1 MIAERQSPTHRRRSA
16 GAGAPARRW
25 VWWLVGAGLLA
36 VSGVIVAVAHTRPG
50 YDPYG
55 WLIWGYQTVHGTLN
69 LGGAPSWKPL
79 PWLFTIPFSLFG
91 RYAELYLWMTLAEA
105 ASFAGCIF
113 AGRIAFRVV
122 DDGGRHRRAAIAAA
136 IFAGVALLL
145 IFDTEHYSYLH
156 YVLSVQSDPP
166 IVSLCLA
173 AIDFYLSRRH
183 RWAIAMLTL
192 ASLGRPETWP
202 FLLLYCV
209 WCWFELPGMRTYIA
223 FCLLLV
229 PALWFGVPTI
239 TNGKPLIAASLAENS
254 PREIHS
260 NRVLATIGRF
270 RALNLWTVWVLAGLA
285 PLWCY
290 VRHYR
295 PARVAARAARPPASA
310 PAPHSAPGAI
320 SSRGRQLDGAAHT
333 GQLAGAAHTGQ
344 LAGAAHTGV
353 VPTRPSRRT
362 AALGEPVGGLAHR
375 ITVAGIRLATWARQV
390 PLVLWLFAC
399 VLLWMA
405 IEVAFSLHGFPAV
418 PRYMFEPAAVSIVL
432 GAIGFGWLLGEIP
445 SALRLPPWLGVLAAC
460 ALVAWAAPGAITRAR
475 NEHADLIF
483 ERARTAELG
492 RLASMVKVL
501 GGTRQI
507 YACGEPVLDVEF
519 VSALGWLI
527 HRNTDQIG
535 YRPALA
541 LSQPRPIVL
550 LTPLPNGWAAYAW
563 HIRPAMRAFCD
574 KRMRILYVST
584 PRHPGGVVLPNRVP
598 PQVPS

>member
-1 MIAERQSPTHRRRSA
+1 MIAERQSATQTPRSGERLA
-16 GAGAPARRW
+16 SSLGRFA
-25 VWWLVGAGLLA
+25 WW
-36 VSGVIVAVAHTRPG
+36 IVAAAVVAISGLVVAIAHTRPG

-55 WLIWGYQTVHGTLN
+55 WLIWGYQTIHGTLS

-79 PWLFTIPFSLFG
+79 PWLFTIPFALFG
-91 RYAELYLWMTLAEA
+91 RYGELYLWMTLAEA

-173 AIDFYLSRRH
+173 AIDLYLSRRH

-209 WCWFELPGMRTYIA
+209 WCWFELPKMRRYIA
-223 FCLLLV
+223 VCLLAV
-229 PALWFGVPTI
+229 PALWFGVPAI
-239 TNGKPLIAASLAENS
+239 TNGQPLIAATLAENS
-254 PREIHS
+254 PREVHA
-260 NRVLATIGRF
+260 NRVLGTIGRF

-290 VRHYR
+290 LRHYR
-295 PARVAARAARPPASA
+295 PARLQRRARRAE
-310 PAPHSAPGAI
+310 PGAPTGAVALTD
-320 SSRGRQLDGAAHT
+320 RPGREATRRAQRIAA
-333 GQLAGAAHTGQ
+333 AA
-344 LAGAAHTGV
+344 V
-353 VPTRPSRRT
+353 
-362 AALGEPVGGLAHR
+362 
-375 ITVAGIRLATWARQV
+375 RLAAWARQL

-445 SALRLPPWLGVLAAC
+445 RALRLPGWAGLLAAC
-460 ALVAWAAPGAITRAR
+460 VLVAWALPGAIAR
-475 NEHADLIF
+475 VNNERKDIII

-492 RLASMVKVL
+492 RLAGLVKVL
-501 GGTRQI
+501 GGPREI
-507 YACGEPVLDVEF
+507 YACGDPVIDLEF

-535 YRPALA
+535 YRPAFELR
-541 LSQPRPIVL
+541 QPTPIVL
-550 LTPLPNGWAAYAW
+550 LTPLANGWAAYAW
-563 HIRPAMRAFCD
+563 HTAPAMRSRCD
-574 KRMRILYVST
+574 RRMRVLYVFTASH
-584 PRHPGGVVLPNRVP
+584 PRGVVSPNRVP
-598 PQVPS
+598 PQVSS